1 MILTLLVFRNGQS
14 SIMVL
19 QFSSFSR
26 VWACR
31 QHDEELV
38 HIGTS
43 PCCLSL
49 QSPSLTPTLDAL
61 SMHIRRANY
70 QAAIW
75 HRALQ
80 PRRSLNS
87 WPTWLLGWLCKPE
100 PECGDDLASHS
111 SVEIQ
116 WMTRPAAPQALLD
129 LIKCG

>member
-1 MILTLLVFRNGQS
+1 
-14 SIMVL
+14 
-19 QFSSFSR
+19 
-26 VWACR
+26 
-31 QHDEELV
+31 
-38 HIGTS
+38 
-43 PCCLSL
+43 
-49 QSPSLTPTLDAL
+49 
-61 SMHIRRANY
+61 MHVRRANY

-80 PRRSLNS
+80 PRRFL
-87 WPTWLLGWLCKPE
+87 PGPRDYGWLCKPE